1 MKFLLASFTNTQQA
15 MNNNIISLEGVDI
28 RQINHQVFSNI
39 TLKIESGEFIYLI
52 GGTGSGKS
60 SLLKVL
66 YGELKVDSGNITVAD
81 IDLTKIKQKEI
92 PTLRRKL
99 GIVFQ
104 DFQLLTDRNVCDNL
118 EFVLK
123 ATGWQNK
130 AEIKARID
138 EVLDSVHLSGVKGK
152 MPYELSGGEQQRAA
166 IARALLNHPELIL
179 ADEPTGNLDP
189 EKSEKIIELLKEI
202 NAKGTTVLIAT
213 HDYSIIKKYSARTIK
228 CAENKVI
235 DIDSNTL

>member
-1 MKFLLASFTNTQQA
+1 

-28 RQINHQVFSNI
+28 RQMNHQVFSNI
-39 TLKIESGEFIYLI
+39 TLKIENGEFLYLI
-52 GGTGSGKS
+52 GETGSGKS

-66 YGELKVDSGNITVAD
+66 YGELKVDTGNITVAD
-81 IDLTKIKQKEI
+81 TDLTKIKHKEI

-104 DFQLLTDRNVCDNL
+104 DFQLLTDRNVSDNL

-123 ATGWQNK
+123 ATGWENK

-138 EVLDSVHLSGVKGK
+138 EVLESVHLSGVKDK

-189 EKSEKIIELLKEI
+189 EKSEKIIELLEEI
-202 NAKGTTVLIAT
+202 NAKGTTILIAT

-228 CAENKVI
+228 CVENKVI
-235 DIDSNTL
+235 DIDSNSL

>member
-1 MKFLLASFTNTQQA
+1 

-28 RQINHQVFSNI
+28 RQMNHQVFSNI
-39 TLKIESGEFIYLI
+39 TLKIENGEFLYLI
-52 GGTGSGKS
+52 GETGSGKS
-60 SLLKVL
+60 SLLKAL
-66 YGELKVDSGNITVAD
+66 YGELKVDAGNITVAD
-81 IDLTKIKQKEI
+81 IELTKIKQKEI

-104 DFQLLTDRNVCDNL
+104 DFQLLTDRNVFDNL

-123 ATGWQNK
+123 ATNWKNK

-138 EVLDSVHLSGVKGK
+138 EVLDSVHLSGVKDK

-202 NAKGTTVLIAT
+202 NAKGTTILIAT

>member
-1 MKFLLASFTNTQQA
+1 MASFTNTHQA

-28 RQINHQVFSNI
+28 RQMNHQVFSNI
-39 TLKIESGEFIYLI
+39 TLKIENGEFLYLI
-52 GGTGSGKS
+52 GETGSGKS
-60 SLLKVL
+60 SLLKAL
-66 YGELKVDSGNITVAD
+66 YGELKVDAGNITVAD
-81 IDLTKIKQKEI
+81 IELTKIKQKEI

-104 DFQLLTDRNVCDNL
+104 DFQLLTDRNVFDNL

-123 ATGWQNK
+123 ATGWKNK

-138 EVLDSVHLSGVKGK
+138 EVLDSVHLSGVTDK

-202 NAKGTTVLIAT
+202 NAKGTTILIAT

>member
-1 MKFLLASFTNTQQA
+1 MASFTNTHQA

-28 RQINHQVFSNI
+28 RQMNHQVFSNI
-39 TLKIESGEFIYLI
+39 TLKIKNGEFLYLI
-52 GGTGSGKS
+52 GETGSGKS

-66 YGELKVDSGNITVAD
+66 YGELKVDAGNITVAD
-81 IDLTKIKQKEI
+81 TDLTKIKHKEI

-104 DFQLLTDRNVCDNL
+104 DFQLLTDRNVFDNL

-123 ATGWQNK
+123 ATGWKNK

-138 EVLDSVHLSGVKGK
+138 EVLDSVHLSGVKDK

-202 NAKGTTVLIAT
+202 NAKGTTILIAT

-228 CAENKVI
+228 CVENKVI

>member
-1 MKFLLASFTNTQQA
+1 MASFTNTHLE

-28 RQINHQVFSNI
+28 RQMNNQVFSNI
-39 TLKIESGEFIYLI
+39 TLKIENGEFLYLI
-52 GGTGSGKS
+52 GETGSGKS
-60 SLLKVL
+60 SLLKAL
-66 YGELKVDSGNITVAD
+66 YGELKVDAGNITVAD

-104 DFQLLTDRNVCDNL
+104 DFQLLTDRNVFDNL

-123 ATGWQNK
+123 ATGWKNK

-138 EVLDSVHLSGVKGK
+138 EVLDSVHLSGVTDK

-202 NAKGTTVLIAT
+202 NAKGTTILIAT

-228 CAENKVI
+228 CAENTVI

>member
-1 MKFLLASFTNTQQA
+1 MKWRLGNGACAGEDRGFANTEDGKFFYSLKA
-15 MNNNIISLEGVDI
+15 NNFGISVLCNKVEALFALKESQVILEFNNYCNWLGIGNVI
-28 RQINHQVFSNI
+28 SN
-39 TLKIESGEFIYLI
+39 
-52 GGTGSGKS
+52 
-60 SLLKVL
+60 
-66 YGELKVDSGNITVAD
+66 
-81 IDLTKIKQKEI
+81 TKIKVKEI
-92 PTLRRKL
+92 PNLRRKL

-104 DFQLLTDRNVCDNL
+104 DFQLLTDRNVFDNL

-123 ATGWQNK
+123 ATGWKNK

-138 EVLDSVHLSGVKGK
+138 EVLDSVHLSGVKDK

-202 NAKGTTVLIAT
+202 NAKGTTILIAT

-228 CAENKVI
+228 CA
-235 DIDSNTL
+235 TPLF

>member
-1 MKFLLASFTNTQQA
+1 LASFTNTHQA

-28 RQINHQVFSNI
+28 RQMNHQVFSNI
-39 TLKIESGEFIYLI
+39 TLKIKNGEFLYLI
-52 GGTGSGKS
+52 GETGSGKS

-66 YGELKVDSGNITVAD
+66 YGELKVDAGNITVAD
-81 IDLTKIKQKEI
+81 TDLTKIKHKEI

-104 DFQLLTDRNVCDNL
+104 DFQLLTDRNVFDNL

-123 ATGWQNK
+123 ATGWKNK

-138 EVLDSVHLSGVKGK
+138 EVLDSVHLSGVKDK

-202 NAKGTTVLIAT
+202 NAKGTTILIAT

-228 CAENKVI
+228 CVKNKVI